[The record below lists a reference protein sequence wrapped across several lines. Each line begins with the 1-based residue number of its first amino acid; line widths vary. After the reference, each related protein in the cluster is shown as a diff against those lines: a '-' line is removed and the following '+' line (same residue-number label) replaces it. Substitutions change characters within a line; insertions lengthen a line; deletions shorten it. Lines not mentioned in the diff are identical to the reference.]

1 MTRIK
6 RRQLLSLT
14 GSLLATLG
22 LSQLELKQRAILYR
36 SVLAENTPR
45 KRALLVGV
53 NNYPD
58 TRWITLEGAVN
69 DVKLQQELL
78 IHRFGFQSD
87 QILLLTDHEATREN
101 ILQAFEEHL
110 IKWAQPGDVVV
121 FHFSGHGS
129 QVFDPDQIFQ
139 DGQVSTIVPVD
150 SILPPGYPNKGGKVN
165 DITGHTLWL
174 LMQAINTENVTFVLD
189 SCHSGGARKGILTV
203 RSRPGNR
210 ELKELNRT
218 ENSNIQLLA
227 SPQEQEYQKQL
238 MSRLNL
244 TASDLAT
251 ERKKGVPKGIM
262 LAAARTDQTAIDAP
276 FGDTA
281 AGIFTYTLTRY
292 LWQQTGGDSVSQVM
306 ISATAT
312 TDRILREYF
321 PTAGLL
327 QQPEFNTRE
336 GSNNSQQAVY
346 FLKPDQKIPAEA
358 VVTQVQGNRVDL
370 FLGGIDPRTLAAFG
384 RGAILTLVD
393 GEGKERGQVQIESRQ
408 ELTAKGKLI
417 QTRDNIASG
426 TLLQERLR
434 AIPSNLTLRIAL
446 DASLGQEQAAAKQA
460 LQGIKSI
467 EAVSSDEAD
476 IHYILGRVTPAYY
489 QQLQKLQVTPL
500 PEIGSLALFS
510 LAADLI
516 PGSAGISGESVT
528 DGVKRLQAKLKSL
541 LAARLVKLTLN
552 ATSSRLSV
560 AAAMEAVDGGQLV
573 AESFTV
579 RGAKSGSFSQNRGV
593 RGLTSNAQ
601 KIKQGTQVQF
611 LVQNNELVP
620 LYITVLLISV
630 DGTLTV
636 LSPLPGTGDN
646 SPVTPGEK
654 IQIPDRNRGERYK
667 FKVAGETGIAE
678 VLVIA
683 TTTPLTKAVELLQVL
698 ATERGDNLRGTPI
711 DLTQPDEAISSLL
724 DDLDGGSRR
733 SGTVSNSRVRQIDT
747 RQMAA
752 MSISF
757 EVTDPRR

>member
-22 LSQLELKQRAILYR
+22 LSQLELKQRAIFYR

-174 LMQAINTENVTFVLD
+174 LMQAINTENVTFILD

-210 ELKELNRT
+210 ELNRT

-262 LAAARTDQTAIDAP
+262 LAAARTDQAAIDAS

-281 AGIFTYTLTRY
+281 AGIFTYILTRY
-292 LWQQTGGDSVSQVM
+292 LWQQTGGESVSQVM
-306 ISATAT
+306 VSATAT

-346 FLKPDQKIPAEA
+346 FLKPDQKVPAEA
-358 VVTQVQGNRVDL
+358 VVTQVQGNQVDL
-370 FLGGIDPRTLAAFG
+370 FLGGIDPRTLEAFG

-408 ELTAKGKLI
+408 ELTAKGKLM

-426 TLLQERLR
+426 TLLQERSR
-434 AIPSNLTLRIAL
+434 AIPSDLTLRIRL
-446 DASLGQEQAAAKQA
+446 DASLQQAKQA
-460 LQGIKSI
+460 LEAIKRI
-467 EAVSSDEAD
+467 EVVSLEQTNF
-476 IHYILGRVTPAYY
+476 HYILGRISPIYH
-489 QQLQKLQVTPL
+489 QQLQQLKVKKL
-500 PEIGSLALFS
+500 PEVGSIALFS
-510 LAADLI
+510 PALDLV
-516 PGSAGISGESVT
+516 PDSAGIAGEKVT
-528 DGVKRLQAKLKSL
+528 DAVERLRPKLKSL

-552 ATSSRLSV
+552 NSSSRLSV
-560 AAAMEAVDGGQLV
+560 AVAMETVDGSQLV

-579 RGAKSGSFSQNRGV
+579 RGATITPVSQTRGL
-593 RGLTSNAQ
+593 RGLTTNAQ
-601 KIKQGTQVQF
+601 KIKLGTLIRF
-611 LVQNNELVP
+611 IVQNNESFP
-620 LYITVLLISV
+620 LYICVLLVSV
-630 DGTLTV
+630 DGGLTV
-636 LSPLPGTGDN
+636 LSPSQGNEDLPPLAPQETIN
-646 SPVTPGEK
+646 
-654 IQIPDRNRGERYK
+654 IPDVNRGDDYR
-667 FKVAGETGIAE
+667 FKVVGDLGLVE

-683 TTTPLTKAVELLQVL
+683 STTPLKKAIDVL
-698 ATERGDNLRGTPI
+698 RTLAADRGENTRGTPI
-711 DLTQPDEAISSLL
+711 NSPQLDEAIFSLL
-724 DDLDGGSRR
+724 DDLDEGSRG
-733 SGTVSNSRVRQIDT
+733 SGTTSFTGVRQIDT

-752 MSISF
+752 MSITF
-757 EVTDPRR
+757 EVTEM

>member
-1 MTRIK
+1 MK

-22 LSQLELKQRAILYR
+22 LSQLELKQRAIFYR

-87 QILLLTDHEATREN
+87 QILLLTDHEAAREN

-174 LMQAINTENVTFVLD
+174 LMQAINTENVTFILD

-210 ELKELNRT
+210 ELNRT

-262 LAAARTDQTAIDAP
+262 LAAARNDQAAIDAS

-281 AGIFTYTLTRY
+281 AGIFTYILTRY
-292 LWQQTGGDSVSQVM
+292 LWQQTGGESVSQVM
-306 ISATAT
+306 VSATAT
-312 TDRILREYF
+312 TERILREYF

-346 FLKPDQKIPAEA
+346 FLKPDQKVPAEA
-358 VVTQVQGNRVDL
+358 VVTQVQGNQVDL
-370 FLGGIDPRTLAAFG
+370 FLGGIDPRTLEAFG

-426 TLLQERLR
+426 TLLQERSR
-434 AIPSNLTLRIAL
+434 AIPSNLTLRIGL
-446 DASLGQEQAAAKQA
+446 DASLQQAKQA
-460 LQGIKSI
+460 LEAIKRI
-467 EAVSSDEAD
+467 EVVSLEQTNF
-476 IHYILGRVTPAYY
+476 HYILGRISPIYH
-489 QQLQKLQVTPL
+489 QQLQQLKVKKL
-500 PEIGSLALFS
+500 PEVGSIALFS
-510 LAADLI
+510 PALDLV
-516 PGSAGISGESVT
+516 PDSAGIAGEKVT
-528 DGVKRLQAKLKSL
+528 DAVERLRPKLKSL

-552 ATSSRLSV
+552 NSSSRLSV
-560 AAAMEAVDGGQLV
+560 AVAMETVDGSQLV

-579 RGAKSGSFSQNRGV
+579 RGATITPVSQTRGL
-593 RGLTSNAQ
+593 RGLTTNAQ
-601 KIKQGTQVQF
+601 KIKLGTLIRF
-611 LVQNNELVP
+611 IVQNNESFP
-620 LYITVLLISV
+620 LYICVLLVSV
-630 DGTLTV
+630 DGGLTV
-636 LSPLPGTGDN
+636 LSPSQGNEDLPPLAPQETIN
-646 SPVTPGEK
+646 
-654 IQIPDRNRGERYK
+654 IPDVNRGDDYR
-667 FKVAGETGIAE
+667 FKVVGDLGLAE

-683 TTTPLTKAVELLQVL
+683 STTPLKKAIDLLRTL
-698 ATERGDNLRGTPI
+698 GADRGESARGTPI
-711 DLTQPDEAISSLL
+711 NSPQLDEAIFSLL
-724 DDLDGGSRR
+724 DDLDEGSRG
-733 SGTVSNSRVRQIDT
+733 SGTTSFTGVRQIDT

-752 MSISF
+752 MSITF
-757 EVTDPRR
+757 EVTEM

>member
-1 MTRIK
+1 MK

-22 LSQLELKQRAILYR
+22 LSQLELKQRAIFYR

-53 NNYPD
+53 NNYHD
-58 TRWITLEGAVN
+58 TRWIPLEGAVN

-174 LMQAINTENVTFVLD
+174 LMQAINTENVTFILD

-210 ELKELNRT
+210 ELNRT

-262 LAAARTDQTAIDAP
+262 LAAARTDQAAIDAS

-281 AGIFTYTLTRY
+281 AGIFTYILTRY
-292 LWQQTGGDSVSQVM
+292 LWQQTGGESVSQVM
-306 ISATAT
+306 VSATAT

-346 FLKPDQKIPAEA
+346 FLKPDQKVPAEA
-358 VVTQVQGNRVDL
+358 VVTQVQGNQVDL
-370 FLGGIDPRTLAAFG
+370 FLGGIDPRTLEAFG

-426 TLLQERLR
+426 TLLQERSR
-434 AIPSNLTLRIAL
+434 AIPSNLTLRIGL
-446 DASLGQEQAAAKQA
+446 DASLQQAKQA
-460 LQGIKSI
+460 LEAIKRI
-467 EAVSSDEAD
+467 EVVSLEQTNF
-476 IHYILGRVTPAYY
+476 HYILGRISPIYH
-489 QQLQKLQVTPL
+489 QQLQQLKVKKL
-500 PEIGSLALFS
+500 PEVGSIALFS
-510 LAADLI
+510 PALDLV
-516 PGSAGISGESVT
+516 PDSAGIAGEKVT
-528 DGVKRLQAKLKSL
+528 DAVERLRPKLKSL

-552 ATSSRLSV
+552 NSSSRLSV
-560 AAAMEAVDGGQLV
+560 AVAMETVDGSQLV

-579 RGAKSGSFSQNRGV
+579 RGATITPVSQTRGL
-593 RGLTSNAQ
+593 RGLTTNAQ
-601 KIKQGTQVQF
+601 KIKLGTLIRF
-611 LVQNNELVP
+611 IVQNNESFP
-620 LYITVLLISV
+620 LYICVLLVSV
-630 DGTLTV
+630 DGGLTV
-636 LSPLPGTGDN
+636 LSPSQGNEDLPPLAPQETIN
-646 SPVTPGEK
+646 
-654 IQIPDRNRGERYK
+654 IPDVNRGDDYR
-667 FKVAGETGIAE
+667 FKVVGDLGLVE

-683 TTTPLTKAVELLQVL
+683 STTPLKKAIDVL
-698 ATERGDNLRGTPI
+698 RTLAADRGENTRGTPI
-711 DLTQPDEAISSLL
+711 NSPQLDEAIFSLL
-724 DDLDGGSRR
+724 DDLDEGSRG
-733 SGTVSNSRVRQIDT
+733 SGTTSFTGVRQIDT

-752 MSISF
+752 MSITF
-757 EVTDPRR
+757 EVTEM

>member
-22 LSQLELKQRAILYR
+22 LSQLELKQRAIFYR

-174 LMQAINTENVTFVLD
+174 LMQAINTENVTFILD

-210 ELKELNRT
+210 ELNRT

-262 LAAARTDQTAIDAP
+262 LAAARTDQAAIDAS

-281 AGIFTYTLTRY
+281 AGIFTYILTRY
-292 LWQQTGGDSVSQVM
+292 LWQQTGGESVSQVM
-306 ISATAT
+306 VSATAT

-346 FLKPDQKIPAEA
+346 FLKPDQKVPAEA
-358 VVTQVQGNRVDL
+358 VVTQVQGNQVDL
-370 FLGGIDPRTLAAFG
+370 FLGGIDPRTLEAFG

-426 TLLQERLR
+426 TLLQERSR
-434 AIPSNLTLRIAL
+434 AIPSDLTLRIRL
-446 DASLGQEQAAAKQA
+446 DASLQQAKQA
-460 LQGIKSI
+460 LEAIKRI
-467 EAVSSDEAD
+467 EVVSLEQTNF
-476 IHYILGRVTPAYY
+476 HYILGRISPIYH
-489 QQLQKLQVTPL
+489 QQLQQLKVKKL
-500 PEIGSLALFS
+500 PEVGSIALFS
-510 LAADLI
+510 PALDLV
-516 PGSAGISGESVT
+516 PDSAGIAGEKVT
-528 DGVKRLQAKLKSL
+528 DAVERLRPKLKSL

-552 ATSSRLSV
+552 NSSSRLSV
-560 AAAMEAVDGGQLV
+560 AVAMETVDGSQLV

-579 RGAKSGSFSQNRGV
+579 RGATITPVSQTRGL
-593 RGLTSNAQ
+593 RGLTTNAQ
-601 KIKQGTQVQF
+601 KIKLGTLIRF
-611 LVQNNELVP
+611 IVQNNESFP
-620 LYITVLLISV
+620 LYICVLLVSV
-630 DGTLTV
+630 DGGLTV
-636 LSPLPGTGDN
+636 LSPSQGNEDLPPLAPQETIN
-646 SPVTPGEK
+646 
-654 IQIPDRNRGERYK
+654 IPDVNRGDDYR
-667 FKVAGETGIAE
+667 FKVVGDLGLVE

-683 TTTPLTKAVELLQVL
+683 STTPLKKAIDVL
-698 ATERGDNLRGTPI
+698 RTLAADRGENTRGTPI
-711 DLTQPDEAISSLL
+711 NSPQLDEAIFSLL
-724 DDLDGGSRR
+724 DDLDEGSRG
-733 SGTVSNSRVRQIDT
+733 SGTTSFTGVRQIDT

-752 MSISF
+752 MSITF
-757 EVTDPRR
+757 EVTEM

>member
-1 MTRIK
+1 MK

-22 LSQLELKQRAILYR
+22 LSQLELKQRAIFYR

-174 LMQAINTENVTFVLD
+174 LMQAINTENVTFILD

-210 ELKELNRT
+210 ELNRT

-262 LAAARTDQTAIDAP
+262 LAAARTDQAAIDAS

-281 AGIFTYTLTRY
+281 AGIFTYILTRY
-292 LWQQTGGDSVSQVM
+292 LWQQTGGESVSQVM
-306 ISATAT
+306 VSATAT
-312 TDRILREYF
+312 TERILREYF

-346 FLKPDQKIPAEA
+346 FLKPDQKVPAEA
-358 VVTQVQGNRVDL
+358 VVTQVQGNQVDL
-370 FLGGIDPRTLAAFG
+370 FLGGIDPRTLEAFG

-426 TLLQERLR
+426 TLLQERSR
-434 AIPSNLTLRIAL
+434 AIPSDLTLRIRL
-446 DASLGQEQAAAKQA
+446 DASLQQAKQA
-460 LQGIKSI
+460 LEAIKRI
-467 EAVSSDEAD
+467 EVVSLEQTNF
-476 IHYILGRVTPAYY
+476 HYILGRISPIYH
-489 QQLQKLQVTPL
+489 QQLQQLKVKKL
-500 PEIGSLALFS
+500 PEVGSIALFS
-510 LAADLI
+510 PALDLV
-516 PGSAGISGESVT
+516 PDSAGIAGEKVT
-528 DGVKRLQAKLKSL
+528 DAVERLRPKLKSL

-552 ATSSRLSV
+552 NSSSRLSV
-560 AAAMEAVDGGQLV
+560 AVAMETVDGSQLV

-579 RGAKSGSFSQNRGV
+579 RGATITPVSQTRGL
-593 RGLTSNAQ
+593 RGLTTNAQ
-601 KIKQGTQVQF
+601 KIKLGTLIRF
-611 LVQNNELVP
+611 IVQNNESFP
-620 LYITVLLISV
+620 LYICVLLVSV
-630 DGTLTV
+630 DGGLTV
-636 LSPLPGTGDN
+636 LSPSQGNEDLPPLAPQETIN
-646 SPVTPGEK
+646 
-654 IQIPDRNRGERYK
+654 IPDVNRGDDYR
-667 FKVAGETGIAE
+667 FKVVGDLGLVE

-683 TTTPLTKAVELLQVL
+683 STTPLKKAIDVL
-698 ATERGDNLRGTPI
+698 RTLAADRGENTRGTPI
-711 DLTQPDEAISSLL
+711 NSPQLDEAIFSLL
-724 DDLDGGSRR
+724 DDLDEGSRG
-733 SGTVSNSRVRQIDT
+733 SGTTSFTGVRQIDT

-752 MSISF
+752 MSITF
-757 EVTDPRR
+757 EVTEM

>member
-1 MTRIK
+1 M
-6 RRQLLSLT
+6 
-14 GSLLATLG
+14 
-22 LSQLELKQRAILYR
+22 ELKQRAIFYR

-174 LMQAINTENVTFVLD
+174 LMQAINTENVTFILD

-210 ELKELNRT
+210 ELNRT

-262 LAAARTDQTAIDAP
+262 LAAARTDQAAIDAS

-281 AGIFTYTLTRY
+281 AGIFTYILTRY
-292 LWQQTGGDSVSQVM
+292 LWQQTGGESVSQVM
-306 ISATAT
+306 VSATAT

-346 FLKPDQKIPAEA
+346 FLKPDQKVPAEA
-358 VVTQVQGNRVDL
+358 VVTQVQGNQVDL
-370 FLGGIDPRTLAAFG
+370 FLGGIDPRTLEAFG

-408 ELTAKGKLI
+408 ELTAKGKLM

-426 TLLQERLR
+426 TLLQERSR
-434 AIPSNLTLRIAL
+434 AIPSDLTLRIRL
-446 DASLGQEQAAAKQA
+446 DASLQQAKQA
-460 LQGIKSI
+460 LEAIKRI
-467 EAVSSDEAD
+467 EVVSLEQTNF
-476 IHYILGRVTPAYY
+476 HYILGRISPIYH
-489 QQLQKLQVTPL
+489 QQLQQLKVKKL
-500 PEIGSLALFS
+500 PEVGSIALFS
-510 LAADLI
+510 PALDLV
-516 PGSAGISGESVT
+516 PDSAGIAGEKVT
-528 DGVKRLQAKLKSL
+528 DAVERLRPKLKSL

-552 ATSSRLSV
+552 NSSSRLSV
-560 AAAMEAVDGGQLV
+560 AVAMETVDGSQLV

-579 RGAKSGSFSQNRGV
+579 RGATITPVSQTRGL
-593 RGLTSNAQ
+593 RGLTTNAQ
-601 KIKQGTQVQF
+601 KIKLGTLIRF
-611 LVQNNELVP
+611 IVQNNESFP
-620 LYITVLLISV
+620 LYICVLLVSV
-630 DGTLTV
+630 DGGLTV
-636 LSPLPGTGDN
+636 LSPSQGNEDLPPLAPQETIN
-646 SPVTPGEK
+646 
-654 IQIPDRNRGERYK
+654 IPDVNRGDDYR
-667 FKVAGETGIAE
+667 FKVVGDLGLVE

-683 TTTPLTKAVELLQVL
+683 STTPLKKAIDVL
-698 ATERGDNLRGTPI
+698 RTLAADRGENTRGTPI
-711 DLTQPDEAISSLL
+711 NSPQLDEAIFSLL
-724 DDLDGGSRR
+724 DDLDEGSRG
-733 SGTVSNSRVRQIDT
+733 SGTTSFTGVRQIDT

-752 MSISF
+752 MSITF
-757 EVTDPRR
+757 EVTEM

>member
-1 MTRIK
+1 MK

-22 LSQLELKQRAILYR
+22 LSQLELKQRAIFYR

-58 TRWITLEGAVN
+58 TRWIPLEGAVN

-174 LMQAINTENVTFVLD
+174 LMQAINTENVTFILD

-210 ELKELNRT
+210 ELNRT

-262 LAAARTDQTAIDAP
+262 LAAARTDQAAIDAS

-281 AGIFTYTLTRY
+281 AGIFTYILTRY
-292 LWQQTGGDSVSQVM
+292 LWQQTGGESVSQVM
-306 ISATAT
+306 VSATAT

-346 FLKPDQKIPAEA
+346 FLLE
-358 VVTQVQGNRVDL
+358 
-370 FLGGIDPRTLAAFG
+370 AFG

-408 ELTAKGKLI
+408 ELTAKGKLM

-426 TLLQERLR
+426 TLLQERSR
-434 AIPSNLTLRIAL
+434 AIPSDLTLRIRL

-467 EAVSSDEAD
+467 EAVSSDETD

-528 DGVKRLQAKLKSL
+528 DGVKRLQGKLKSL

-552 ATSSRLSV
+552 ATSARLSV
-560 AAAMEAVDGGQLV
+560 AAAMETVDGGQLV

-630 DGTLTV
+630 DGTLCV
-636 LSPLPGTGDN
+636 LSPLLGTGDN
-646 SPVTPGEK
+646 SPVTPGQT
-654 IQIPDRNRGERYK
+654 IQIPDPNRGELYK
-667 FKVAGETGIAE
+667 FKVAGESGRAE
-678 VLVIA
+678 ALVIA
-683 TTTPLTKAVELLQVL
+683 TTTPLTKAVDLLQVL
-698 ATERGDNLRGTPI
+698 AAERGDNLRGTPV
-711 DLTQPDEAISSLL
+711 DLTQPDEAIFSLL

-733 SGTVSNSRVRQIDT
+733 SGTVSTSGVRQIDT

-752 MSISF
+752 MSITF
-757 EVTDPRR
+757 EVIGISNN

>member
-1 MTRIK
+1 MK

-22 LSQLELKQRAILYR
+22 LSQLELKQRAIFYR

-87 QILLLTDHEATREN
+87 QILLLTDHEAAREN

-174 LMQAINTENVTFVLD
+174 LMQAINTENVTFILD

-210 ELKELNRT
+210 ELNRT

-262 LAAARTDQTAIDAP
+262 LAAARTDQAAIDAS

-281 AGIFTYTLTRY
+281 AGIFTYILTRY
-292 LWQQTGGDSVSQVM
+292 LWQQTGGESVSQVM
-306 ISATAT
+306 VSATAT

-346 FLKPDQKIPAEA
+346 FLKPDQKVPAEA
-358 VVTQVQGNRVDL
+358 VVTQVQGNQVDL
-370 FLGGIDPRTLAAFG
+370 FLGGIDPRTLEAFG

-408 ELTAKGKLI
+408 ELTAKGKLM

-426 TLLQERLR
+426 TLLQERSR
-434 AIPSNLTLRIAL
+434 AIPSNLTLRIGL
-446 DASLGQEQAAAKQA
+446 DASLQQAKQA
-460 LQGIKSI
+460 LEAIKRI
-467 EAVSSDEAD
+467 EVVSLEQTNF
-476 IHYILGRVTPAYY
+476 HYILGRISPIYH
-489 QQLQKLQVTPL
+489 QQLQQLKVKKL
-500 PEIGSLALFS
+500 PEVGSIALFS
-510 LAADLI
+510 PALDLV
-516 PGSAGISGESVT
+516 PDSAGIAGEKVT
-528 DGVKRLQAKLKSL
+528 DAVERLRPKLKSL

-552 ATSSRLSV
+552 NSSSRLSV
-560 AAAMEAVDGGQLV
+560 AVAMETVDGSQLV

-579 RGAKSGSFSQNRGV
+579 RGATITPVSQTRGL
-593 RGLTSNAQ
+593 RGLTTNAQ
-601 KIKQGTQVQF
+601 KIKLGTLIRF
-611 LVQNNELVP
+611 IVQNNESFP
-620 LYITVLLISV
+620 LYICVLLVSV
-630 DGTLTV
+630 DGGLTV
-636 LSPLPGTGDN
+636 LSPSQGNEDLPPLAPQETIN
-646 SPVTPGEK
+646 
-654 IQIPDRNRGERYK
+654 IPDVNRGDDYR
-667 FKVAGETGIAE
+667 FKVVGDLGLVE

-683 TTTPLTKAVELLQVL
+683 STTPLKKAIDVL
-698 ATERGDNLRGTPI
+698 RTLAADRGENTRGTPI
-711 DLTQPDEAISSLL
+711 NSPQLDEAIFSLL
-724 DDLDGGSRR
+724 DDLDEGSRG
-733 SGTVSNSRVRQIDT
+733 SGTTSFTGVRQIDT

-752 MSISF
+752 MSITF
-757 EVTDPRR
+757 EVTEM

>member
-22 LSQLELKQRAILYR
+22 LSQLELKQRAIFYR

-87 QILLLTDHEATREN
+87 QILLLTDHEAAREN

-174 LMQAINTENVTFVLD
+174 LMQAINTENVTFILD

-210 ELKELNRT
+210 ELNRT

-262 LAAARTDQTAIDAP
+262 LAAARTDQAAIDAS

-281 AGIFTYTLTRY
+281 AGIFTYILTRY
-292 LWQQTGGDSVSQVM
+292 LWQQTGGESVSQVM
-306 ISATAT
+306 VSATAT

-346 FLKPDQKIPAEA
+346 FLKPDQKVPAEA
-358 VVTQVQGNRVDL
+358 VVTQVQGNQVDL
-370 FLGGIDPRTLAAFG
+370 FLGGIDPRTLEAFG

-408 ELTAKGKLI
+408 ELTAKGKLM

-426 TLLQERLR
+426 TLLQERSR
-434 AIPSNLTLRIAL
+434 AIPSNLTLRIGL
-446 DASLGQEQAAAKQA
+446 DASLQQAKQA
-460 LQGIKSI
+460 LEAIKRI
-467 EAVSSDEAD
+467 EVVSLEQTNF
-476 IHYILGRVTPAYY
+476 HYILGRISPIYH
-489 QQLQKLQVTPL
+489 QQLQQLKVKKL
-500 PEIGSLALFS
+500 PEVGSIALFS
-510 LAADLI
+510 PALDLV
-516 PGSAGISGESVT
+516 PDSAGIAGEKVT
-528 DGVKRLQAKLKSL
+528 DAVERLRPKLKSL

-552 ATSSRLSV
+552 NSSSRLSV
-560 AAAMEAVDGGQLV
+560 AVAMETVDGSQLV

-579 RGAKSGSFSQNRGV
+579 RGATITPVSQTRGL
-593 RGLTSNAQ
+593 RGLTTNAQ
-601 KIKQGTQVQF
+601 KIKLGTLIRF
-611 LVQNNELVP
+611 IVQNNESFP
-620 LYITVLLISV
+620 LYICVLLVSV
-630 DGTLTV
+630 DGGLTV
-636 LSPLPGTGDN
+636 LSPSQGNEDLPPLAPQETIN
-646 SPVTPGEK
+646 
-654 IQIPDRNRGERYK
+654 IPDVNRGDDYR
-667 FKVAGETGIAE
+667 FKVVGDLGLVE

-683 TTTPLTKAVELLQVL
+683 STTPLKKAIDVL
-698 ATERGDNLRGTPI
+698 RTLAADRGENTRGTPI
-711 DLTQPDEAISSLL
+711 NSPQLDEAIFSLL
-724 DDLDGGSRR
+724 DDLDEGSRG
-733 SGTVSNSRVRQIDT
+733 SGTTSFTGVRQIDT

-752 MSISF
+752 MSITF
-757 EVTDPRR
+757 EVTEM

>member
-1 MTRIK
+1 MARIK

-22 LSQLELKQRAILYR
+22 LSQLELKQRAIFYR

-53 NNYPD
+53 NNYHD
-58 TRWITLEGAVN
+58 TRWIPLEGAVN

-174 LMQAINTENVTFVLD
+174 LMQAINTENVTFILD

-210 ELKELNRT
+210 ELNRT

-262 LAAARTDQTAIDAP
+262 LAAARTDQAAIDAS

-281 AGIFTYTLTRY
+281 AGIFTYILTRY
-292 LWQQTGGDSVSQVM
+292 LWQQTGGESVSQVM
-306 ISATAT
+306 VSATAT

-358 VVTQVQGNRVDL
+358 VVTQVQGNQVDL
-370 FLGGIDPRTLAAFG
+370 FLGGIDPRTLEAFG

-408 ELTAKGKLI
+408 ELTAKGKLM

-426 TLLQERLR
+426 TLLQERSR
-434 AIPSNLTLRIAL
+434 AIPSDLTLRIRL
-446 DASLGQEQAAAKQA
+446 DASLQQAKQA
-460 LQGIKSI
+460 LEAIKRI
-467 EAVSSDEAD
+467 EVVSLEQTNF
-476 IHYILGRVTPAYY
+476 HYILGRISPIYH
-489 QQLQKLQVTPL
+489 QQLQQLKVKKL
-500 PEIGSLALFS
+500 PEVGSIALFS
-510 LAADLI
+510 PALDLV
-516 PGSAGISGESVT
+516 PDSAGIAGEKVT
-528 DGVKRLQAKLKSL
+528 DAVERLRPKLKSL

-552 ATSSRLSV
+552 NSSSRLSV
-560 AAAMEAVDGGQLV
+560 AVAMETVDGSQLV

-579 RGAKSGSFSQNRGV
+579 RGATITPVSQTRGL
-593 RGLTSNAQ
+593 RGLTTNAQ
-601 KIKQGTQVQF
+601 KIKLGTLIRF
-611 LVQNNELVP
+611 IVQNNESFP
-620 LYITVLLISV
+620 LYICVLLVSV
-630 DGTLTV
+630 DGGLTV
-636 LSPLPGTGDN
+636 LSPSQGNEDLPPLAPQETIN
-646 SPVTPGEK
+646 
-654 IQIPDRNRGERYK
+654 IPDVNRGDDYR
-667 FKVAGETGIAE
+667 FKVVGDLGLVE

-683 TTTPLTKAVELLQVL
+683 STTPLKKAIDVL
-698 ATERGDNLRGTPI
+698 RTLAADRGENTRGTPI
-711 DLTQPDEAISSLL
+711 NSPQLDEAIFSLL
-724 DDLDGGSRR
+724 DDLDEGSRG
-733 SGTVSNSRVRQIDT
+733 SGTTSFTGVRQIDT

-752 MSISF
+752 MSITF
-757 EVTDPRR
+757 EVTEM

>member
-22 LSQLELKQRAILYR
+22 LSQLELKQRAIFYR

-174 LMQAINTENVTFVLD
+174 LMQAINTENVTFILD

-210 ELKELNRT
+210 ELNRT

-262 LAAARTDQTAIDAP
+262 LAAARTDQAAIDAS

-281 AGIFTYTLTRY
+281 AGIFTYILTRY
-292 LWQQTGGDSVSQVM
+292 LWQQTGGESVSQVM
-306 ISATAT
+306 VSATAT
-312 TDRILREYF
+312 TERILREYF

-346 FLKPDQKIPAEA
+346 FLKPDQKVPAEA
-358 VVTQVQGNRVDL
+358 VVTQVQGNQVDL
-370 FLGGIDPRTLAAFG
+370 FLGGIDPRTLEAFG

-426 TLLQERLR
+426 TLLQERSR
-434 AIPSNLTLRIAL
+434 AIPSDLTLRIRL
-446 DASLGQEQAAAKQA
+446 DASLQQAKQA
-460 LQGIKSI
+460 LEAIKRI
-467 EAVSSDEAD
+467 EVVSLEQTNF
-476 IHYILGRVTPAYY
+476 HYILGRISPIYH
-489 QQLQKLQVTPL
+489 QQLQQLKVKKL
-500 PEIGSLALFS
+500 PEVGSIALFS
-510 LAADLI
+510 PALDLV
-516 PGSAGISGESVT
+516 PDSAGIAGEKVT
-528 DGVKRLQAKLKSL
+528 DAVERLRPKLKSL

-552 ATSSRLSV
+552 NSSSRLSV
-560 AAAMEAVDGGQLV
+560 AVAMETVDGSQLV

-579 RGAKSGSFSQNRGV
+579 RGATITPVSQTRGL
-593 RGLTSNAQ
+593 RGLTTNAQ
-601 KIKQGTQVQF
+601 KIKLGTLIRF
-611 LVQNNELVP
+611 IVQNNESFP
-620 LYITVLLISV
+620 LYICVLLVSV
-630 DGTLTV
+630 DGGLTV
-636 LSPLPGTGDN
+636 LSPSQGNEDLPPLAPQETIN
-646 SPVTPGEK
+646 
-654 IQIPDRNRGERYK
+654 IPDVNRGDDYR
-667 FKVAGETGIAE
+667 FKVVGDLGLVE

-683 TTTPLTKAVELLQVL
+683 STTPLKKAIDVL
-698 ATERGDNLRGTPI
+698 RTLAADRGENTRGTPI
-711 DLTQPDEAISSLL
+711 NSPQLDEAIFSLL
-724 DDLDGGSRR
+724 DDLDEGSRG
-733 SGTVSNSRVRQIDT
+733 SGTTSFTGVRQIDT

-752 MSISF
+752 MSITF
-757 EVTDPRR
+757 EVTEM

>member
-1 MTRIK
+1 MK

-22 LSQLELKQRAILYR
+22 LSQLELKQRAIFYR

-174 LMQAINTENVTFVLD
+174 LMQAINTENVTFILD

-210 ELKELNRT
+210 ELNRT

-262 LAAARTDQTAIDAP
+262 LAAARTDQAAIDAS

-281 AGIFTYTLTRY
+281 AGIFTYILTRY
-292 LWQQTGGDSVSQVM
+292 LWQQTGGESVSQVM
-306 ISATAT
+306 VSATAT

-346 FLKPDQKIPAEA
+346 FLKPDQKVPAEA
-358 VVTQVQGNRVDL
+358 VVTQVQGNQVDL
-370 FLGGIDPRTLAAFG
+370 FLGGIDPRTLEAFG

-426 TLLQERLR
+426 TLLQERSR
-434 AIPSNLTLRIAL
+434 AIPSNLTLRIGL
-446 DASLGQEQAAAKQA
+446 DASLQQAKQA
-460 LQGIKSI
+460 LEAIKRI
-467 EAVSSDEAD
+467 EVVSLEQTNF
-476 IHYILGRVTPAYY
+476 HYILGRISPIYH
-489 QQLQKLQVTPL
+489 QQLQQLKVKKL
-500 PEIGSLALFS
+500 PEVGSIALFS
-510 LAADLI
+510 PALDLV
-516 PGSAGISGESVT
+516 PDSAGIAGEKVT
-528 DGVKRLQAKLKSL
+528 DAVERLRPKLKSL

-552 ATSSRLSV
+552 NSSSRLSV
-560 AAAMEAVDGGQLV
+560 AVAMETVDGSQLV

-579 RGAKSGSFSQNRGV
+579 RGATITPVSQTRGL
-593 RGLTSNAQ
+593 RGLTTNAQ
-601 KIKQGTQVQF
+601 KIKLGTLIRF
-611 LVQNNELVP
+611 IVQNNESFP
-620 LYITVLLISV
+620 LYICVLLVSV
-630 DGTLTV
+630 DGGLTV
-636 LSPLPGTGDN
+636 LSPSQGNEDLPPLAPQETIN
-646 SPVTPGEK
+646 
-654 IQIPDRNRGERYK
+654 IPDVNRGDDYR
-667 FKVAGETGIAE
+667 FKVVGDLGLAE

-683 TTTPLTKAVELLQVL
+683 STTPLKKAIDLLRTL
-698 ATERGDNLRGTPI
+698 GADRGESARGTPI
-711 DLTQPDEAISSLL
+711 NSPQLDEAIFSLL
-724 DDLDGGSRR
+724 DDLDEGSRG
-733 SGTVSNSRVRQIDT
+733 SGTTSFTGVRQIDT

-752 MSISF
+752 MSITF
-757 EVTDPRR
+757 EVTEM

>member
-1 MTRIK
+1 MARIK

-22 LSQLELKQRAILYR
+22 LSQLELKQRAIFYR

-58 TRWITLEGAVN
+58 TRWIPLEGAVN

-174 LMQAINTENVTFVLD
+174 LMQAINTENVTFILD

-210 ELKELNRT
+210 ELNRT

-262 LAAARTDQTAIDAP
+262 LAAARTDQAAIDAS

-281 AGIFTYTLTRY
+281 AGIFTYILTRY
-292 LWQQTGGDSVSQVM
+292 LWQQTGGESVSQVM
-306 ISATAT
+306 VSATAT
-312 TDRILREYF
+312 TERILREYF

-370 FLGGIDPRTLAAFG
+370 FLGGIDPRTLEAFG

-408 ELTAKGKLI
+408 ELTAKGKLM

-426 TLLQERLR
+426 TLLQERSR
-434 AIPSNLTLRIAL
+434 AIPSNLTLRIGL
-446 DASLGQEQAAAKQA
+446 DASLQQAKQA
-460 LQGIKSI
+460 LEAIKRI
-467 EAVSSDEAD
+467 EVVSLEQTNF
-476 IHYILGRVTPAYY
+476 HYILGRISPIYH
-489 QQLQKLQVTPL
+489 QQLQQLKVKKL
-500 PEIGSLALFS
+500 PEVGSIALFS
-510 LAADLI
+510 PALDLV
-516 PGSAGISGESVT
+516 PDSAGIAGEKVT
-528 DGVKRLQAKLKSL
+528 DAVERLRPKLKSL

-552 ATSSRLSV
+552 NSSSRLSV
-560 AAAMEAVDGGQLV
+560 AVAMETVDGSQLV

-579 RGAKSGSFSQNRGV
+579 RGATITPVSQTRGL
-593 RGLTSNAQ
+593 RGLTTNAQ
-601 KIKQGTQVQF
+601 KIKLGTLIRF
-611 LVQNNELVP
+611 IVQNNESFP
-620 LYITVLLISV
+620 LYICVLLVSV
-630 DGTLTV
+630 DGGLTV
-636 LSPLPGTGDN
+636 LSPSQGNEDLPPLAPQETIN
-646 SPVTPGEK
+646 
-654 IQIPDRNRGERYK
+654 IPDVNRGDDYR
-667 FKVAGETGIAE
+667 FKVVGDLGLVE

-683 TTTPLTKAVELLQVL
+683 STTPLKKAIDVL
-698 ATERGDNLRGTPI
+698 RTLAADRGENTRGTPI
-711 DLTQPDEAISSLL
+711 NSPQLDEAIFSLL
-724 DDLDGGSRR
+724 DDLDEGSRG
-733 SGTVSNSRVRQIDT
+733 SGTTSFTGVRQIDT

-752 MSISF
+752 MSITF
-757 EVTDPRR
+757 EVTEM

>member
-22 LSQLELKQRAILYR
+22 LSQLELKQRAIFYR

-174 LMQAINTENVTFVLD
+174 LMQAINTENVTFILD

-210 ELKELNRT
+210 ELNRT

-262 LAAARTDQTAIDAP
+262 LAAARTDQAAIDAS

-281 AGIFTYTLTRY
+281 AGIFTYILTRY
-292 LWQQTGGDSVSQVM
+292 LWQQTGGESVSQVM
-306 ISATAT
+306 VSATAT

-346 FLKPDQKIPAEA
+346 FLKPDQKVPAEA
-358 VVTQVQGNRVDL
+358 VVTQVQGNQVDL
-370 FLGGIDPRTLAAFG
+370 FLGGIDPRTLEAFG

-408 ELTAKGKLI
+408 ELTAKGKLM

-426 TLLQERLR
+426 TLLQERSR
-434 AIPSNLTLRIAL
+434 AIPSNLTLRIGL
-446 DASLGQEQAAAKQA
+446 DASLQQAKQA
-460 LQGIKSI
+460 LEAIKRI
-467 EAVSSDEAD
+467 EVVSLEQTNF
-476 IHYILGRVTPAYY
+476 HYILGRISPIYH
-489 QQLQKLQVTPL
+489 QQLQQLKVKKL
-500 PEIGSLALFS
+500 PEVGSIALFS
-510 LAADLI
+510 PALDLV
-516 PGSAGISGESVT
+516 PDSAGIAGEKVT
-528 DGVKRLQAKLKSL
+528 DAVERLRPKLKSL

-552 ATSSRLSV
+552 NSSSRLSV
-560 AAAMEAVDGGQLV
+560 AVAMETVDGSQLV

-579 RGAKSGSFSQNRGV
+579 RGATITPVSQTRGL
-593 RGLTSNAQ
+593 RGLTTNAQ
-601 KIKQGTQVQF
+601 KIKLGTLIRF
-611 LVQNNELVP
+611 IVQNNESFP
-620 LYITVLLISV
+620 LYICVLLVSV
-630 DGTLTV
+630 DGGLTV
-636 LSPLPGTGDN
+636 LSPSQGNEDLPPLAPQETIN
-646 SPVTPGEK
+646 
-654 IQIPDRNRGERYK
+654 IPDVNRGDDYR
-667 FKVAGETGIAE
+667 FKVVGDLGLVE

-683 TTTPLTKAVELLQVL
+683 STTPLKKAIDVL
-698 ATERGDNLRGTPI
+698 RTLAADRGENTRGTPI
-711 DLTQPDEAISSLL
+711 NSPQLDEAIFSLL
-724 DDLDGGSRR
+724 DDLDEGSRG
-733 SGTVSNSRVRQIDT
+733 SGTTSFTGVRQIDT

-752 MSISF
+752 MSITF
-757 EVTDPRR
+757 EVTEM

>member
-22 LSQLELKQRAILYR
+22 LSQLELKQRAIFYR

-174 LMQAINTENVTFVLD
+174 LMQAINTENVTFILD

-210 ELKELNRT
+210 ELNRT

-262 LAAARTDQTAIDAP
+262 LAAARTDQAAIDAS

-281 AGIFTYTLTRY
+281 AGIFTYILTRY
-292 LWQQTGGDSVSQVM
+292 LWQQTGGESVSQVM
-306 ISATAT
+306 VSATAT

-346 FLKPDQKIPAEA
+346 FLKPDQKVPAEA
-358 VVTQVQGNRVDL
+358 VVTQVQGNQVDL
-370 FLGGIDPRTLAAFG
+370 FLGGIDPRTLEAFG

-408 ELTAKGKLI
+408 ELTAKGKLM

-426 TLLQERLR
+426 TLLQERSR
-434 AIPSNLTLRIAL
+434 AIPSDLTLRIRL
-446 DASLGQEQAAAKQA
+446 DASLQQAKQA
-460 LQGIKSI
+460 LEAIKRI
-467 EAVSSDEAD
+467 EVVSLEQTNF
-476 IHYILGRVTPAYY
+476 HYILGRISPIYH
-489 QQLQKLQVTPL
+489 QQLQQLKVKKL
-500 PEIGSLALFS
+500 PEVGSIALFS
-510 LAADLI
+510 PALDLV
-516 PGSAGISGESVT
+516 PDSAGIAGEKVT
-528 DGVKRLQAKLKSL
+528 DAVERLRPKLKSL

-552 ATSSRLSV
+552 NSSSRLSV
-560 AAAMEAVDGGQLV
+560 AVAMETVDGSQLV

-579 RGAKSGSFSQNRGV
+579 RGATITPVSQTRGL
-593 RGLTSNAQ
+593 RGLTTNAQ
-601 KIKQGTQVQF
+601 KIKLGTLIRF
-611 LVQNNELVP
+611 IVQNNESFP
-620 LYITVLLISV
+620 LYICVLLVSV
-630 DGTLTV
+630 DGGLMV
-636 LSPLPGTGDN
+636 LSPSQGNEDLPPLAPQETIN
-646 SPVTPGEK
+646 
-654 IQIPDRNRGERYK
+654 IPDVNRGDDYR
-667 FKVAGETGIAE
+667 FKVVGDLGLVE

-683 TTTPLTKAVELLQVL
+683 STTPLKKAIDVL
-698 ATERGDNLRGTPI
+698 RTLAADRGENTRGTPI
-711 DLTQPDEAISSLL
+711 NSPQLDEAIFSLL
-724 DDLDGGSRR
+724 DDLDEGSRG
-733 SGTVSNSRVRQIDT
+733 SGTTSFTGVRQIDT

-752 MSISF
+752 MSITF
-757 EVTDPRR
+757 EVTEM

>member
-1 MTRIK
+1 MARIK

-22 LSQLELKQRAILYR
+22 LSQLELKQRAIFYR

-53 NNYPD
+53 NNYHD
-58 TRWITLEGAVN
+58 TRWIPLEGAVN

-174 LMQAINTENVTFVLD
+174 LMQAINTENVTFILD

-210 ELKELNRT
+210 ELNRT

-262 LAAARTDQTAIDAP
+262 LAAARTDQAAIDAS

-281 AGIFTYTLTRY
+281 AGIFTYILTRY
-292 LWQQTGGDSVSQVM
+292 LWQQTGGESVSQVM
-306 ISATAT
+306 VSATAT

-346 FLKPDQKIPAEA
+346 FLKPDQKVPAEA
-358 VVTQVQGNRVDL
+358 VVTQVQGNQVDL
-370 FLGGIDPRTLAAFG
+370 FLGGIDPRTLEAFG

-426 TLLQERLR
+426 TLLQERSR
-434 AIPSNLTLRIAL
+434 AIPSNLTLRIGL
-446 DASLGQEQAAAKQA
+446 DASLQQAKQA
-460 LQGIKSI
+460 LEAIKRI
-467 EAVSSDEAD
+467 EVVSLEQTNF
-476 IHYILGRVTPAYY
+476 HYILGRISPIYH
-489 QQLQKLQVTPL
+489 QQLQQLKVKKL
-500 PEIGSLALFS
+500 PEVGSIALFS
-510 LAADLI
+510 PALDLV
-516 PGSAGISGESVT
+516 PDSAGIAGEKVT
-528 DGVKRLQAKLKSL
+528 DAVERLRPKLKSL

-552 ATSSRLSV
+552 NSSSRLSV
-560 AAAMEAVDGGQLV
+560 AVAMETVDGSQLV

-579 RGAKSGSFSQNRGV
+579 RGATITPVSQTRGL
-593 RGLTSNAQ
+593 RGLTTNAQ
-601 KIKQGTQVQF
+601 KIKLGTLIRF
-611 LVQNNELVP
+611 IVQNNESFP
-620 LYITVLLISV
+620 LYICVLLVSV
-630 DGTLTV
+630 DGGLTV
-636 LSPLPGTGDN
+636 LSPSQGNEDLPPLAPQETIN
-646 SPVTPGEK
+646 
-654 IQIPDRNRGERYK
+654 IPDVNRGDDYR
-667 FKVAGETGIAE
+667 FKVVGDLGLVE

-683 TTTPLTKAVELLQVL
+683 STTPLKKAIDVL
-698 ATERGDNLRGTPI
+698 RTLAADRGENTRGTPI
-711 DLTQPDEAISSLL
+711 NSPQLDEAIFSLL
-724 DDLDGGSRR
+724 DDLDEGSRG
-733 SGTVSNSRVRQIDT
+733 SGTTSFTGVRQIDT

-752 MSISF
+752 MSITF
-757 EVTDPRR
+757 EVTEM

>member
-58 TRWITLEGAVN
+58 TRWIALEGAVN

-110 IKWAQPGDVVV
+110 IQWAQPGDVVV

-174 LMQAINTENVTFVLD
+174 LMQAINTENVTFILD

-262 LAAARTDQTAIDAP
+262 LAAARNDQAAIDAS

-408 ELTAKGKLI
+408 ELTAKGKLM

-467 EAVSSDEAD
+467 EAVSSDETD

-489 QQLQKLQVTPL
+489 QQLQKLKVTPL

-724 DDLDGGSRR
+724 DDLDGGSRG
-733 SGTVSNSRVRQIDT
+733 SGRVYNSRVRQIDT

-752 MSISF
+752 MSITF
-757 EVTDPRR
+757 EVVV

>member
-1 MTRIK
+1 
-6 RRQLLSLT
+6 
-14 GSLLATLG
+14 
-22 LSQLELKQRAILYR
+22 
-36 SVLAENTPR
+36 
-45 KRALLVGV
+45 
-53 NNYPD
+53 
-58 TRWITLEGAVN
+58 
-69 DVKLQQELL
+69 
-78 IHRFGFQSD
+78 
-87 QILLLTDHEATREN
+87 
-101 ILQAFEEHL
+101 
-110 IKWAQPGDVVV
+110 
-121 FHFSGHGS
+121 
-129 QVFDPDQIFQ
+129 
-139 DGQVSTIVPVD
+139 
-150 SILPPGYPNKGGKVN
+150 
-165 DITGHTLWL
+165 
-174 LMQAINTENVTFVLD
+174 D

-262 LAAARTDQTAIDAP
+262 LAAARNDQAAIDAS

-408 ELTAKGKLI
+408 ELTAKGKLM

-467 EAVSSDEAD
+467 EAVSSDETD

-489 QQLQKLQVTPL
+489 QQLQKLKVTPL

-620 LYITVLLISV
+620 LYKSLGKINYTYLTSSCLL
-630 DGTLTV
+630 
-636 LSPLPGTGDN
+636 PL
-646 SPVTPGEK
+646 
-654 IQIPDRNRGERYK
+654 
-667 FKVAGETGIAE
+667 A
-678 VLVIA
+678 
-683 TTTPLTKAVELLQVL
+683 
-698 ATERGDNLRGTPI
+698 
-711 DLTQPDEAISSLL
+711 
-724 DDLDGGSRR
+724 
-733 SGTVSNSRVRQIDT
+733 
-747 RQMAA
+747 
-752 MSISF
+752 
-757 EVTDPRR
+757 

>member
-22 LSQLELKQRAILYR
+22 LSQLELKQRAIFYR

-174 LMQAINTENVTFVLD
+174 LMQAINTENVTFILD

-210 ELKELNRT
+210 ELNRT

-262 LAAARTDQTAIDAP
+262 LAAARTDQAAIDAS

-281 AGIFTYTLTRY
+281 AGIFTYILTRY
-292 LWQQTGGDSVSQVM
+292 LWQQTGGESVSQVM
-306 ISATAT
+306 VSATAT

-346 FLKPDQKIPAEA
+346 FLKPDQKVPAEA
-358 VVTQVQGNRVDL
+358 VVTQVQGNQVDL
-370 FLGGIDPRTLAAFG
+370 FLGGIDPRTLEAFG

-408 ELTAKGKLI
+408 ELTAKGKLM

-426 TLLQERLR
+426 TLLQERSR
-434 AIPSNLTLRIAL
+434 AIPSDLTLRIRL
-446 DASLGQEQAAAKQA
+446 DASLQQAKQA
-460 LQGIKSI
+460 LEAIKRI
-467 EAVSSDEAD
+467 EVVSLEQTNF
-476 IHYILGRVTPAYY
+476 HYILGRISPIYH
-489 QQLQKLQVTPL
+489 QQLQQLKVKKL
-500 PEIGSLALFS
+500 PEVGSIALFS
-510 LAADLI
+510 PALDLV
-516 PGSAGISGESVT
+516 PDSAGIAGEKVT
-528 DGVKRLQAKLKSL
+528 DAVERLRPKLKSL

-552 ATSSRLSV
+552 NSSSRLSV
-560 AAAMEAVDGGQLV
+560 AVAMETVDGSQLV

-579 RGAKSGSFSQNRGV
+579 RGATITPVSQTRGL
-593 RGLTSNAQ
+593 RGLTTNAQ
-601 KIKQGTQVQF
+601 KIKLGTLIRF
-611 LVQNNELVP
+611 IVQNNESFP
-620 LYITVLLISV
+620 LYICVLLVSV
-630 DGTLTV
+630 DGGLMV
-636 LSPLPGTGDN
+636 LSPSQGNEDLPPLAPQETIN
-646 SPVTPGEK
+646 
-654 IQIPDRNRGERYK
+654 IPDVNKGDHYR
-667 FKVAGETGIAE
+667 FKVVGDLGLAE

-683 TTTPLTKAVELLQVL
+683 STTPLKKAIDLLRTL
-698 ATERGDNLRGTPI
+698 AADRGESARGTPI
-711 DLTQPDEAISSLL
+711 NSPQLDEAIFSLL
-724 DDLDGGSRR
+724 DDLDEGSRG
-733 SGTVSNSRVRQIDT
+733 SGTTSFTGVRQIDT

-752 MSISF
+752 MSITF
-757 EVTDPRR
+757 EVTEM

>member
-1 MTRIK
+1 MK

-22 LSQLELKQRAILYR
+22 LSQLELKQRAIFYR

-174 LMQAINTENVTFVLD
+174 LMQAINTENVTFILD

-210 ELKELNRT
+210 ELNRT

-262 LAAARTDQTAIDAP
+262 LAAARTDQAAIDAS

-281 AGIFTYTLTRY
+281 AGIFTYILTRY
-292 LWQQTGGDSVSQVM
+292 LWQQTGGESVSQVM
-306 ISATAT
+306 VSATAT

-346 FLKPDQKIPAEA
+346 FLKPDQKVPAEA
-358 VVTQVQGNRVDL
+358 VVTQVQGNQVDL
-370 FLGGIDPRTLAAFG
+370 FLGGIDPRTLEAFG

-426 TLLQERLR
+426 TLLQERSR
-434 AIPSNLTLRIAL
+434 AIPSNLTLRIGL
-446 DASLGQEQAAAKQA
+446 DASLQQAKQA
-460 LQGIKSI
+460 LEAIKRI
-467 EAVSSDEAD
+467 EVVSLEQTNF
-476 IHYILGRVTPAYY
+476 HYILGRISPIYH
-489 QQLQKLQVTPL
+489 QQLQQLKVKKL
-500 PEIGSLALFS
+500 PEVGSIALFS
-510 LAADLI
+510 PALDLV
-516 PGSAGISGESVT
+516 PDSAGIAGEKVT
-528 DGVKRLQAKLKSL
+528 DAVERLRPKLKSL

-552 ATSSRLSV
+552 NSSSRLSV
-560 AAAMEAVDGGQLV
+560 AVAMETVDGSQLV

-579 RGAKSGSFSQNRGV
+579 RGATITPVSQTRGL
-593 RGLTSNAQ
+593 RGLTTNAQ
-601 KIKQGTQVQF
+601 KIKLGTLIRF
-611 LVQNNELVP
+611 IVQNNESFP
-620 LYITVLLISV
+620 LYICVLLVSV
-630 DGTLTV
+630 DGGLTV
-636 LSPLPGTGDN
+636 LSPSQGNEDLPPLAPQETIN
-646 SPVTPGEK
+646 
-654 IQIPDRNRGERYK
+654 IPDVNRGDDYR
-667 FKVAGETGIAE
+667 FKVVGDLGLVE

-683 TTTPLTKAVELLQVL
+683 STTPLKKAIDVL
-698 ATERGDNLRGTPI
+698 RTLAADRGENTRGTPI
-711 DLTQPDEAISSLL
+711 NSPQLDEAIFSLL
-724 DDLDGGSRR
+724 DDLDEGSRG
-733 SGTVSNSRVRQIDT
+733 SGTTSFTGVRQIDT

-752 MSISF
+752 MSITF
-757 EVTDPRR
+757 EVTEM

>member
-22 LSQLELKQRAILYR
+22 LSQLELKQRAIFYR

-58 TRWITLEGAVN
+58 TRWIPLEGAVN

-174 LMQAINTENVTFVLD
+174 LMQAINTENVTFILD

-210 ELKELNRT
+210 ELNRT

-262 LAAARTDQTAIDAP
+262 LAAARTDQAAIDAS

-281 AGIFTYTLTRY
+281 AGIFTYVLTRY
-292 LWQQTGGDSVSQVM
+292 LWQQTGGESVSQVM
-306 ISATAT
+306 VSATAT

-358 VVTQVQGNRVDL
+358 VVTQVQGNQVDL
-370 FLGGIDPRTLAAFG
+370 FLGGIDPRTLEAFG

-408 ELTAKGKLI
+408 ELTAKGKLM

-426 TLLQERLR
+426 TLLQERSR
-434 AIPSNLTLRIAL
+434 AIPSDLTLRIRL

-460 LQGIKSI
+460 LQGIKPM
-467 EAVSSDEAD
+467 EAVSSDETD

-489 QQLQKLQVTPL
+489 QQLQKLKVTPL

-516 PGSAGISGESVT
+516 PGSADVPGESVT

-552 ATSSRLSV
+552 ATSARLSV
-560 AAAMEAVDGGQLV
+560 AAAMETVDGGQLV

-579 RGAKSGSFSQNRGV
+579 RGAKSVSFSQNRGV
-593 RGLTSNAQ
+593 RALTSNAQ

-620 LYITVLLISV
+620 LYISVLLISV

-646 SPVTPGEK
+646 PPVTPGQT
-654 IQIPDRNRGERYK
+654 IQIPDPNRGELYK
-667 FKVAGETGIAE
+667 FKVAGESGRAE
-678 VLVIA
+678 ALVIA
-683 TTTPLTKAVELLQVL
+683 TTTPLTKAVELLRVL
-698 ATERGDNLRGTPI
+698 AAERGDNLRGTPV
-711 DLTQPDEAISSLL
+711 DLTQPDEAIFTLL
-724 DDLDGGSRR
+724 DDLDEGSRGG
-733 SGTVSNSRVRQIDT
+733 GTVSTSGVRQIDT

-752 MSISF
+752 MSITF
-757 EVTDPRR
+757 EVVGLF

>member
-6 RRQLLSLT
+6 RRQLLSMT

-22 LSQLELKQRAILYR
+22 LSQLELKQRAIFYR

-58 TRWITLEGAVN
+58 TRWIPLEGAVN

-174 LMQAINTENVTFVLD
+174 LMQAINTENVTFILD

-210 ELKELNRT
+210 ELNRT

-262 LAAARTDQTAIDAP
+262 LAAARTDQAAIDAS

-281 AGIFTYTLTRY
+281 AGIFTYVLTRY
-292 LWQQTGGDSVSQVM
+292 LWQQTGGESVSQVM
-306 ISATAT
+306 VSATAT

-346 FLKPDQKIPAEA
+346 FLKPEQKVPAEA

-370 FLGGIDPRTLAAFG
+370 FLGGIDPRTLEAFG

-408 ELTAKGKLI
+408 ELTAKGKLM

-426 TLLQERLR
+426 TLLQERSR
-434 AIPSNLTLRIAL
+434 AIPSDLTLRIRL

-460 LQGIKSI
+460 LQGIKSM
-467 EAVSSDEAD
+467 EAVSSDETD

-489 QQLQKLQVTPL
+489 QQLQKLKVTPL

-528 DGVKRLQAKLKSL
+528 DGVKRLQGKLKSL

-552 ATSSRLSV
+552 ATSARLSV
-560 AAAMEAVDGGQLV
+560 AAAMETVDGGQLV

-579 RGAKSGSFSQNRGV
+579 RGATITPVSQTRGL
-593 RGLTSNAQ
+593 RGLTTNAQ
-601 KIKQGTQVQF
+601 KIKLGTLIRF
-611 LVQNNELVP
+611 IVQNNESFS
-620 LYITVLLISV
+620 LYICVLLVSV
-630 DGTLTV
+630 DGGLMV
-636 LSPLPGTGDN
+636 LSPSQGNEDLPPLAPQETIN
-646 SPVTPGEK
+646 
-654 IQIPDRNRGERYK
+654 IPDVNRGYHYR
-667 FKVAGETGIAE
+667 FKVVGDLGLAE

-683 TTTPLTKAVELLQVL
+683 STTPLKKAIDLLITL
-698 ATERGDNLRGTPI
+698 AADRGESARGTPI
-711 DLTQPDEAISSLL
+711 NSPQLDEAIFSLL
-724 DDLDGGSRR
+724 DDLDEGSRGG
-733 SGTVSNSRVRQIDT
+733 GTVSTSGVRQIDT

-752 MSISF
+752 MSITF
-757 EVTDPRR
+757 EIVV

>member
-22 LSQLELKQRAILYR
+22 LSQLELKQRAIFYR

-174 LMQAINTENVTFVLD
+174 LMQAINTENVTFILD

-210 ELKELNRT
+210 ELNRT

-262 LAAARTDQTAIDAP
+262 LAAARTDQAAIDAS

-281 AGIFTYTLTRY
+281 AGIFTYILTRY
-292 LWQQTGGDSVSQVM
+292 LWQQTGGESVSQVM
-306 ISATAT
+306 VSATAT

-346 FLKPDQKIPAEA
+346 FLKPEQKVPAEA

-370 FLGGIDPRTLAAFG
+370 FLGGIDPRTLEAFG

-408 ELTAKGKLI
+408 ELTAKGKLM

-426 TLLQERLR
+426 TLLQERSR
-434 AIPSNLTLRIAL
+434 AIPSDLTLRIRL
-446 DASLGQEQAAAKQA
+446 DASLQQAKQA
-460 LQGIKSI
+460 LEAIKRI
-467 EAVSSDEAD
+467 EVVSLEQTNF
-476 IHYILGRVTPAYY
+476 HYILGRISPIYH
-489 QQLQKLQVTPL
+489 QQLQQLKVKKL
-500 PEIGSLALFS
+500 PEVGSIALFS
-510 LAADLI
+510 PALDLV
-516 PGSAGISGESVT
+516 PDSAGIAGEKVT
-528 DGVKRLQAKLKSL
+528 DAVERLRPKLKSL

-552 ATSSRLSV
+552 NSSSRLSV
-560 AAAMEAVDGGQLV
+560 AVAMETVDGSQLV

-579 RGAKSGSFSQNRGV
+579 RGATITPVSQTRGL
-593 RGLTSNAQ
+593 RGLTTNAQ
-601 KIKQGTQVQF
+601 KIKLGTLIRF
-611 LVQNNELVP
+611 IVQNNESFP
-620 LYITVLLISV
+620 LYICVLLVSV
-630 DGTLTV
+630 DGGLTV
-636 LSPLPGTGDN
+636 LSPSQGNEDLPPLAPQETIN
-646 SPVTPGEK
+646 
-654 IQIPDRNRGERYK
+654 IPDVNRGDDYR
-667 FKVAGETGIAE
+667 FKVVGDLGLVE

-683 TTTPLTKAVELLQVL
+683 STTPLKKAIDVL
-698 ATERGDNLRGTPI
+698 RTLAADRGENTRGTPI
-711 DLTQPDEAISSLL
+711 NSPQLDEAIFSLL
-724 DDLDGGSRR
+724 DDLDEGSRG
-733 SGTVSNSRVRQIDT
+733 SGTTSFTGVRQIDT

-752 MSISF
+752 MSITF
-757 EVTDPRR
+757 EVTEM